1 MFHCHF
7 PFLNKRSISTLISL
21 FLGEMFKLVISDYE
35 FIVRGSFITSF
46 ENRSG

>member
-7 PFLNKRSISTLISL
+7 PFLNKRSISTLISP

-46 ENRSG
+46 ENGSG